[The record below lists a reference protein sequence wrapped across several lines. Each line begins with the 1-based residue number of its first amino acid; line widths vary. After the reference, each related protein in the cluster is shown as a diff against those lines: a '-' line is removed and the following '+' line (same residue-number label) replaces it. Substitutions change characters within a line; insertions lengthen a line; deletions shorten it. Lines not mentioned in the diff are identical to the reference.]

1 MTEDIRGRRHRH
13 PGLTAGIWLIAI
25 GLVFVVRDYGNLTW
39 GEAWPLFIVA
49 AAGVALVQSLLRRRE
64 LSVGAWSLAW
74 PIGWMIV
81 GLVLFAATTRSIGL
95 GPMELIMRWWPLVLV
110 VIGIWFLVAS
120 VWPGRPV
127 PTENLAIPVAGAAS
141 AAVKISFGAGE
152 LVIGRAQPGALVDGN
167 FRGGVLVQTAAPG
180 RIELKPDSGGGF
192 PLSGRGYRWDV
203 GLTGEIPLD
212 LRLDTG
218 ASRATIDLVSLLVRR
233 LELHSGASETRVR
246 LPAAAGLTAVRT
258 ETGVATLTIDVPAG
272 VAARIRS
279 SMALGRLRVDEARFP
294 RAVTGWESHDL
305 LAAPNRVEIEVHG
318 GVGSVTIR

>member
-1 MTEDIRGRRHRH
+1 MTEDTRRRRH

-25 GLVFVVRDYGNLTW
+25 GLVFVVRDLGNLTW

-49 AAGVALVQSLLRRRE
+49 GAAVGLVQSLLGRRE
-64 LSVGAWSLAW
+64 LAVGAWSLAW

-81 GLVLFAATTRSIGL
+81 GLVLFAATTRSIGV
-95 GPMELIMRWWPLVLV
+95 GPLELITRWWPLALV
-110 VIGIWFLVAS
+110 AIGIWFLVAS
-120 VWPGRPV
+120 VWPGRLL
-127 PTENLAIPVAGAAS
+127 PTESLAIPIGGIPS
-141 AAVKISFGAGE
+141 AAIKINFGAGD
-152 LVIGRAQPGALVDGN
+152 LVIGRAQPGGLVEGS
-167 FRGGVLVQTAAPG
+167 FRGGVIVQTPG
-180 RIELKPDSGGGF
+180 PGQVELKPDASGGF
-192 PLSGRGYRWDV
+192 PLSGRSYRWDV

-218 ASRATIDLVSLLVRR
+218 VSRATIDLVDLRVRR

-258 ETGVATLTIDVPAG
+258 ETGVATLTIDVPPG

-279 SMALGRLRVDEARFP
+279 GMALGRLRVDEGRFP
-294 RAVTGWESHDL
+294 RAATGWESPDL
-305 LAAPNRVEIEVHG
+305 MAAANRVEIEVHG